1 MKREVEK
8 IFHPLP
14 QAPLMLPVVSRL
26 SLHVPSVG
34 LMADLL
40 GEHDRHLRVLESA
53 FPEVD
58 IVARGDRLLFS
69 GGETGARNACKAAQ
83 EMLLLVQQGHPL
95 QEDGVRRVISM
106 INDDAD
112 ASPSGVLGEAVTVG
126 RGRLIRPKTVGQHR
140 YITAIRDHT
149 LVFGIGPA
157 GTGKTYLAMAAAV
170 ESLLGGKARRIVLT
184 RPAVEAGERLGFLPG
199 DPEAKINPYLRP
211 LYDAMYEMLD
221 SEEVSRRLER
231 GEIEIAPLAY
241 MRGRTL
247 NDAIVVLDEAQNTS
261 AAQMKMFLTRLGFN
275 SKMVITGDDT
285 QVDLPADRRSGL
297 NHAGSVLA
305 GVPDVAVVR
314 LSSADVVRHRIVAA
328 IIDAY
333 QDADHNARQGADRGA
348 RQDAERGRGKKGR

>member
-1 MKREVEK
+1 
-8 IFHPLP
+8 
-14 QAPLMLPVVSRL
+14 MLPVASRL

-58 IVARGDRLLFS
+58 IVARGDQLLFS
-69 GGETGARNACKAAQ
+69 GGETADLRTAAQESGVQETRVHSAYKAAQ

-95 QEDGVRRVISM
+95 REDGVRRVIAM

-140 YITAIRDHT
+140 YLTAIRERT

-199 DPEAKINPYLRP
+199 DLEAKINPYLRP
-211 LYDAMYEMLD
+211 LYDAMYEMLG

-305 GVPDVAVVR
+305 DVPDVAVVR

-333 QDADHNARQGADRGA
+333 QA
-348 RQDAERGRGKKGR
+348 AERGRGKKGR

>member
-1 MKREVEK
+1 
-8 IFHPLP
+8 
-14 QAPLMLPVVSRL
+14 MLPVVSRL

-58 IVARGDRLLFS
+58 IVARGDQLLFS
-69 GGETGARNACKAAQ
+69 GGETADHETGAQESTVRESRVRNAYKAAQ

-95 QEDGVRRVISM
+95 REDAVRRVVAM

-140 YITAIRDHT
+140 YLTAIRERT

-199 DPEAKINPYLRP
+199 DLEAKINPYLRP
-211 LYDAMYEMLD
+211 LYDAMYEMLG

-305 GVPDVAVVR
+305 DVPDVAVVR

-333 QDADHNARQGADRGA
+333 QA
-348 RQDAERGRGKKGR
+348 AERGRGKKGR

>member
-1 MKREVEK
+1 
-8 IFHPLP
+8 
-14 QAPLMLPVVSRL
+14 MLPVAPRL

-53 FPEVD
+53 FPGVD

-69 GGETGARNACKAAQ
+69 GGETGAETGVHNACKAAQ

-95 QEDGVRRVISM
+95 REDGVRRVISM

-112 ASPSGVLGEAVTVG
+112 VSPSGVLGEAVTVG

-140 YITAIRDHT
+140 YVTAIRDHT

-170 ESLLGGKARRIVLT
+170 EALLGGKARRIVLT

-333 QDADHNARQGADRGA
+333 EDAERGRGA

>member
-1 MKREVEK
+1 
-8 IFHPLP
+8 
-14 QAPLMLPVVSRL
+14 MLPVASRL

-58 IVARGDRLLFS
+58 IVARGDQLLFS
-69 GGETGARNACKAAQ
+69 GRETADLQTAAQESTAQESRVHRETGVHNAYKAAQ

-95 QEDGVRRVISM
+95 REDGVRRVIAM
-106 INDDAD
+106 INDHAD

-140 YITAIRDHT
+140 YLTAIRERT

-199 DPEAKINPYLRP
+199 DLEAKINPYLRP
-211 LYDAMYEMLD
+211 LYDAMYEMLG

-305 GVPDVAVVR
+305 DVPDVAVVR

-333 QDADHNARQGADRGA
+333 QA
-348 RQDAERGRGKKGR
+348 AERGRGKKGR